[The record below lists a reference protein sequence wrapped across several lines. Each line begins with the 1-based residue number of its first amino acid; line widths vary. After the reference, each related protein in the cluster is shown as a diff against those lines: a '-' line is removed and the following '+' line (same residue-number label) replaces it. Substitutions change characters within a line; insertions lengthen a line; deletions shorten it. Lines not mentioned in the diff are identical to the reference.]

1 MEFGVLVPQGW
12 RLDLQNIQGAAAK
25 WDAVR
30 RVSVGLDEAG
40 WESLWVYDHFHTF
53 PRKEVEATFEAWTMM
68 ATLAAITR
76 RARIGQF
83 VTCVQYREPAY
94 LAKTAACVDVISG
107 GRLNVGLGAGWYEE
121 EFRAFG
127 YDFRAVGQRLQR
139 LGEAC
144 EIVRRMWTE
153 EKASFEG
160 RHYRIQEAVCEPKP
174 LQRPGPPIWIG
185 GRGRKVLLRLVAKYA
200 DVWNFNGDI
209 ADFDETVE
217 VLKGHCRDVGRDF
230 DEIRLTAMGNGICFE
245 NDAEL
250 AEFKRRIAGQNV
262 PVERLLQI
270 TGCKGTREQCIEF
283 LHRWKKKGCD
293 ALVFFF
299 QDTATF
305 GDGRSQ
311 AEIFKRDILP
321 HV

>member
-1 MEFGVLVPQGW
+1 MDFGVLVPQGW
-12 RLDLQNIQGAAAK
+12 RLDLQHIKGAAAK

-83 VTCVQYREPAY
+83 VTCVQYREPSY
-94 LAKTAACVDVISG
+94 LAKVAASVDVISG

-127 YDFRAVGQRLQR
+127 YDYRTMGQRLRR

-160 RHYRIQEAVCEPKP
+160 RH
-174 LQRPGPPIWIG
+174 
-185 GRGRKVLLRLVAKYA
+185 
-200 DVWNFNGDI
+200 
-209 ADFDETVE
+209 
-217 VLKGHCRDVGRDF
+217 
-230 DEIRLTAMGNGICFE
+230 
-245 NDAEL
+245 
-250 AEFKRRIAGQNV
+250 
-262 PVERLLQI
+262 
-270 TGCKGTREQCIEF
+270 
-283 LHRWKKKGCD
+283 
-293 ALVFFF
+293 
-299 QDTATF
+299 
-305 GDGRSQ
+305 
-311 AEIFKRDILP
+311 
-321 HV
+321 